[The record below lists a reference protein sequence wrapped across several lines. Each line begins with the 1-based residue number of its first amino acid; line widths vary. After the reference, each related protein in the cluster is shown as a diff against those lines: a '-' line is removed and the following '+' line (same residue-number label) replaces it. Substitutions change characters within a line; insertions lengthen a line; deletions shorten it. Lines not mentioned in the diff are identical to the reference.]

1 MGGGGGVVNVKVVLC
16 ALALRNLAH
25 SPSNNPDD
33 RHGYWGYSL
42 SLQYSATF
50 SSPKCLPCDNN
61 IQNNK

>member
-33 RHGYWGYSL
+33 RHGYWGYSQTTL
-42 SLQYSATF
+42 MTDTAIGATVKQ
-50 SSPKCLPCDNN
+50 P
-61 IQNNK
+61 